1 MPLRRSIL
9 LFGTSLFL
17 VARPASAGVNPDAV
31 RAYVRNYAAGEAL
44 PMAERIPSFSRQTG
58 LACSV
63 CHTRFPRLTAF
74 GRQFKLNGYQL
85 MTGTAITGGDQER
98 PDLKLNLV
106 PPVSAMAIAS
116 VSDLATPVPSTQ
128 DRVVEFPDEFS
139 AFIGGAI
146 APGLG
151 TFVQF
156 TYEGVEGGIGIDNVD
171 IRYSNHTSLASR
183 SLTYGFTLNN
193 NPTSQDVWNSI
204 PAWGFPFAGSGVAP
218 TPGAATLIDG
228 GLGQS
233 VAGLGAYGLWGGF
246 LYAEF
251 TAYRSAPQG
260 EPNPPSDASEGT
272 IRQVAPYWRVA
283 LQHQMGRH
291 YLMLGTYGMRGELY
305 PTGIDGQ
312 TDTYRDIG
320 LDAQYEMALASGSI
334 VAHGTWIHERQ
345 RLDASFANGDAAN
358 ASNQLNTVRA
368 DASYFPNRWLG
379 FTVGGFSTTGDSDAG
394 LYAPDP
400 IEGSATTSPN
410 SNGMI
415 AQVDV
420 SPWLNTRF
428 GIQYTAYSKFNG
440 ASTGYDG
447 SGRNA
452 SDNNTLYLFT
462 WLAF

>member
-1 MPLRRSIL
+1 
-9 LFGTSLFL
+9 
-17 VARPASAGVNPDAV
+17 
-31 RAYVRNYAAGEAL
+31 
-44 PMAERIPSFSRQTG
+44 
-58 LACSV
+58 
-63 CHTRFPRLTAF
+63 
-74 GRQFKLNGYQL
+74 
-85 MTGTAITGGDQER
+85 
-98 PDLKLNLV
+98 
-106 PPVSAMAIAS
+106 MAIAS
-116 VSDLATPVPSTQ
+116 VSDLKTPVPSTEN
-128 DRVVEFPDEFS
+128 RVVEFPDEFS

-183 SLTYGFTLNN
+183 ELTYGFTLNN
-193 NPTSQDVWNSI
+193 NPTSQDVWNSV

-260 EPNPPSDASEGT
+260 EPNPPNDASEGT
-272 IRQVAPYWRVA
+272 IRQIAPYWRVA

-305 PTGIDGQ
+305 PSGIDGQ

-320 LDAQYEMALASGSI
+320 LDAQYEMSLRGGSI

-345 RLDASFANGDAAN
+345 LLNASFANGDAAN

-379 FTVGGFSTTGDSDAG
+379 FTVGGFSTTGDSDAS

-400 IEGSATTSPN
+400 IEGSATNSPN